1 LIMSFVPKRKHGLEL
16 IDLPPETYSQAE
28 LTGSFADIRT
38 VNRFL
43 GDISAVRK
51 HFSARVA
58 GIESAP
64 GRPIRVLDV
73 ATGSGDIPAAIVKWA
88 RQYGINVSVTAVD
101 LNPLAVRE
109 ATAFTQKYPEIT
121 VSVANGLSLPF
132 EDGSFDIVLCIKT
145 LHHFSND
152 DTIRLLKEVN
162 RVASAG
168 YIIMDLRR
176 SWVAWA
182 IISLLTKLF
191 TRNRLT
197 KHDGPMSVLRS
208 YTVPELDAL
217 AGSAG
222 LTGHEVVK
230 EPFWLMVATGRK
242 SYNE

>member
-1 LIMSFVPKRKHGLEL
+1 MSFVPKRRNGLEL

-28 LTGSFADIRT
+28 FARSLADIRK

-43 GDISAVRK
+43 GDIRAVRK

-58 GIESAP
+58 GIESSP
-64 GRPIRVLDV
+64 VRLVKVLDV
-73 ATGSGDIPAAIVKWA
+73 ATGSADIPAAIVQWA
-88 RQYGINVSVTAVD
+88 RRYGINIDVTAVD

-109 ATAFTQKYPEIT
+109 AAAFAKKYPEIT
-121 VSVANGLSLPF
+121 VSVADGLSLPF

-145 LHHFSND
+145 LHHLSKD

-162 RVASAG
+162 RVTSGG

-176 SWVAWA
+176 SWVAWGL
-182 IISLLTKLF
+182 ITMITKIF
-191 TRNRLT
+191 TRNRIT

-208 YTVPELDAL
+208 YTVPEVDAL
-217 AGSAG
+217 AECAG
-222 LTGHEVVK
+222 LTGHTVVR
-230 EPFWLMVATGRK
+230 EPFWLMVVTGRK